1 MEFGDWGVRKA
12 EFVKDAD
19 EQVARFHEDLS
30 SALKYEVDKFNQCVG
45 SKHRFAIK
53 FQTDDNVLTV
63 GNGYKNIR
71 VDFNIPP
78 GVIQFTTLYERD
90 QKPANGAIGDASLML
105 DDDGEQWIATS
116 IPDECSDPEQCA
128 VWILNEIFAV

>member
-12 EFVKDAD
+12 EFVQDAD
-19 EQVARFHEDLS
+19 EQVSRYHQDLS
-30 SALKYEVDKFNQCVG
+30 TALRYEVDKFNQCVG
-45 SKHRFAIK
+45 SKHRFFINLK
-53 FQTDDNVLTV
+53 DDDSVLTV

-105 DDDGEQWIATS
+105 DGDSEQWIATS
-116 IPDECSDPEQCA
+116 IPDECGNPEQCA
-128 VWILNEIFAV
+128 VWILEEIFAV